1 MNEKS
6 RCSFLCFFL
15 LVGFTIVPGSKVEA
29 SSSVTHVYSP
39 KSYTHYGGVTYAVKK
54 FTYPKSVKVKLSNGR
69 YAYRSVKWSKVSFQ
83 KEYLNRTQRIVGS
96 VQGTNKK
103 ATWYVRVKNYPI
115 KVSTPIIRAVGKG
128 QKANLPTK
136 LTAYFAN
143 GQRSTYPLE
152 WGPAYTSKLGTRM
165 VSYKARGLNLYF
177 SGKAKL
183 VVRDVQLTQP
193 VFSILTNNE
202 QIQAVGKIHYPARG
216 VRHYLIA
223 ENRETKVQYKKL
235 IYPEQDGSYKVASL
249 PLKPA
254 SYNMY
259 VQSGVKR
266 TSPVVV
272 TLKGGQVPGDS
283 ESDIRNLLKGLLL
296 NIQVTNPLLNDIV
309 FPQIDG
315 VTFSIDSNKSALSS
329 AGKVTR
335 GTNDELVTFTIQAKR
350 GDITESITYNNI
362 LIPKRSQTDE
372 EELDLWLNSI
382 QIDNPLTKNIEL
394 PSYPGVIFS
403 IESSNPLVVS
413 TSGIVTR
420 GNQDVYVNLTVRAT
434 KGSVTRTKS
443 FPNILVPKKDSSAD
457 SIIDDYLN
465 RLVISSPVTSNIT
478 LPPLAGA
485 TVTLTSSNQAVIT
498 NSGIVTRGTTDQS
511 VSLVVTVTKDG
522 VTKTKIFLGLLVPKK
537 EGGAE
542 GEVDDYLA
550 ALSITSPLTSNIVLP
565 PFTGGTTTLS
575 SSNQA
580 VVSNSGV
587 VTRGTT
593 DQTVSIT
600 VNATKDGVTKS
611 RTFSNLL
618 VPKDDAL
625 LTAELDA
632 ALNAINLGNL
642 INLSTNISLPSA
654 SNGINVSWS
663 SNQPGV
669 ISNTGVIQQNPT
681 DAKSFILTASVTKNG
696 LTRTKTFSGSV
707 AANVQLV
714 LADDVTKV
722 KSSFGTLY
730 PVFDLSLPTSLNG
743 TPLTWTSS
751 NPALMTSTGDVREND
766 VVTPFTLTVSN
777 ASTNQIINM
786 STQDVDTG
794 LLGGLLDSLGTLLN
808 PVVSALTGNAQTA
821 TLPTQYGGLLGIGA
835 KSITNWESSHPD
847 LVTIQ
852 GSNVTIQRDD
862 QEHIVVLRAKY
873 EGIDQPIPFIVKL
886 SKR

>member
-1 MNEKS
+1 M
-6 RCSFLCFFL
+6 
-15 LVGFTIVPGSKVEA
+15 
-29 SSSVTHVYSP
+29 
-39 KSYTHYGGVTYAVKK
+39 
-54 FTYPKSVKVKLSNGR
+54 
-69 YAYRSVKWSKVSFQ
+69 KWSKVSFQ

-152 WGPAYTSKLGTRM
+152 WDQAYTSKLGTRM

-193 VFSILTNNE
+193 VFSILMNNE

-266 TSPVVV
+266 TSLVVV
-272 TLKGGQVPGDS
+272 SLKGGQVPGDS

-394 PSYPGVIFS
+394 PSYPGVVFS
-403 IESSNPLVVS
+403 IESSNPSVVS
-413 TSGIVTR
+413 TSGVVTR

-434 KGSVTRTKS
+434 KGAVTRTKS

-478 LPPLAGA
+478 LPPLTGA
-485 TVTLTSSNQAVIT
+485 MVTLTSSNQAVIT

-511 VSLVVTVTKDG
+511 ISLVVTVTKDG
-522 VTKTKIFLGLLVPKK
+522 ITKTKIFLGLLVPKK

-575 SSNQA
+575 SSNPA

-611 RTFSNLL
+611 RTFTNLL

-669 ISNTGVIQQNPT
+669 ISNTGVIQQDPT

-808 PVVSALTGNAQTA
+808 PVVNALTGNAQTA

-847 LVTIQ
+847 LVTVQ

>member
-1 MNEKS
+1 MKKVVAL
-6 RCSFLCFFL
+6 FLCFFL
-15 LVGFTIVPGSKVEA
+15 LVGFTIVPESGVEA
-29 SSSVTHVYSP
+29 SSSSVQHVFSP
-39 KSYTHYGGVTYAVKK
+39 KSYTHYGGTTYAVKK
-54 FTYPKSVKVKLSNGR
+54 FTYPKTVKVRLSNGQ

-83 KEYLNRTQRIVGS
+83 KAYLNRTQRLVGT
-96 VQGTNKK
+96 VHGTSKK
-103 ATWYVRVKNYPI
+103 AVWSVRIKNYPVRI
-115 KVSTPIIRAVGKG
+115 TTPVIRSVGKK
-128 QKANLPTK
+128 QIPSMPKL
-136 LTAYFAN
+136 LTAHFAN
-143 GQRSTYPLE
+143 GQRSTYKLT
-152 WGPAYTSKLGTRM
+152 WGPRSTNTIGTKY
-165 VSYKARGLNLYF
+165 VSYRASGLNVAF
-177 SGKAKL
+177 SGKVKL
-183 VVRDVQLTQP
+183 NVRDVMLTQP
-193 VFSILTNNE
+193 VFTILTNNE
-202 QIQAVGKIHYPARG
+202 QIQAVGKIHYPEKG
-216 VRHYLIA
+216 IRHYLIA
-223 ENRETKVQYKKL
+223 ENRETKKQYKKN
-235 IYPEQDGSYKVASL
+235 IYPNRDGSYKVASL

-254 SYNMY
+254 SYNVY

-309 FPQIDG
+309 FPRIDG

-382 QIDNPLTKNIEL
+382 QIDNPLTKNIDL
-394 PSYPGVIFS
+394 PTYPGVVFS
-403 IESSNPLVVS
+403 IDSSNPAVVS
-413 TSGIVTR
+413 SSGVVTR
-420 GNQDVYVNLTVRAT
+420 GDQDVYVNLTVRAT

-443 FPNILVPKKDSSAD
+443 FPNILVPKKDASAE
-457 SIIDDYLN
+457 SLIDDYLN
-465 RLVISSPVTSNIT
+465 RLVISSPVTTNIT

-498 NSGIVTRGTTDQS
+498 NGGVVTRGMTDQS

-522 VTKTKIFLGLLVPKK
+522 VTKTKIFLGLLVPKR

-550 ALSITSPLTSNIVLP
+550 ALSITSPLTANIVLP
-565 PFTGGTTTLS
+565 PFTGGTATLS

-669 ISNTGVIQQNPT
+669 ISNTGVIQQDPT

-794 LLGGLLDSLGTLLN
+794 LLGGLLDTLGAIVN
-808 PVVSALTGNAQTA
+808 PVVNALGGNSQSA
-821 TLPTQYGGLLGIGA
+821 TLPSEYGGLLGIGA

-852 GSNVTIQRDD
+852 GYNVTIKRDQQD
-862 QEHIVVLRAKY
+862 HLVVLRAKY
-873 EGIDQPIPFIVKL
+873 QGINQPIPIIVKL
-886 SKR
+886 SKQ

>member
-1 MNEKS
+1 MKKVVAL
-6 RCSFLCFFL
+6 FLCFFL
-15 LVGFTIVPGSKVEA
+15 LVGFTIVPGSGVEA
-29 SSSVTHVYSP
+29 SSSSVQHVFSP
-39 KSYTHYGGVTYAVKK
+39 KSYTHYGGTTYAVKQ
-54 FTYPKSVKVKLSNGR
+54 FTYPKTVKVRLSDGR
-69 YAYRSVKWSKVSFQ
+69 YASRSVKWSKVSFQ
-83 KEYLNRTQRIVGS
+83 KDDLNRTQRLVGT
-96 VQGTNKK
+96 VHGTSKK
-103 ATWYVRVKNYPI
+103 AVWSVRIKNYPVRI
-115 KVSTPIIRAVGKG
+115 TAPVIRSVGKK
-128 QKANLPTK
+128 QIPSMPKL
-136 LTAYFAN
+136 LTAHFAN
-143 GQRSTYPLE
+143 GQRSTYELT
-152 WGPAYTSKLGTRM
+152 WGPRSTNTIGTKY
-165 VSYKARGLNLYF
+165 VSYRASGLNVAF
-177 SGKAKL
+177 SGKVKL
-183 VVRDVQLTQP
+183 NVRDVMLTQP
-193 VFSILTNNE
+193 VFTILTNNE

-235 IYPEQDGSYKVASL
+235 IYPEQDGSYKVPSL

-315 VTFSIDSNKSALSS
+315 VAFSIDSNKDALSS
-329 AGKVTR
+329 TGKVTR

-350 GDITESITYNNI
+350 GDIMESITYNNI

-382 QIDNPLTKNIEL
+382 QIDNPLTKNIDL
-394 PSYPGVIFS
+394 PSYPGVVFS
-403 IESSNPLVVS
+403 IESSNPAVVS
-413 TSGIVTR
+413 SSGVVTR
-420 GNQDVYVNLTVRAT
+420 SDQDVYVNLTVRAT

-465 RLVISSPVTSNIT
+465 RLVISSPVTANIT

-498 NSGIVTRGTTDQS
+498 NGGVVTRGTTDQS

-542 GEVDDYLA
+542 GAVDDYLA
-550 ALSITSPLTSNIVLP
+550 GLSINSPLTANIVLP
-565 PFTGGTTTLS
+565 PFTGGTATLS
-575 SSNQA
+575 SSNPA

-625 LTAELDA
+625 LIAELDA

-669 ISNTGVIQQNPT
+669 ISNTGVIQQDPT
-681 DAKSFILTASVTKNG
+681 ESKPFILTASVTKSG
-696 LTRTKTFSGSV
+696 LTRTKTFNGSV

-714 LADDVTKV
+714 LGDDVTKI
-722 KSSFGTLY
+722 KSTFGTLY

-743 TPLTWTSS
+743 SALTWTSS

-794 LLGGLLDSLGTLLN
+794 LLGGLLDTLGTIVN
-808 PVVSALTGNAQTA
+808 PVVNALGGNSQEA
-821 TLPTQYGGLLGIGA
+821 TLPSEYGGLLGIGA

-852 GSNVTIQRDD
+852 GYNVTIKRDQQD
-862 QEHIVVLRAKY
+862 HLVVLRAKY
-873 EGIDQPIPFIVKL
+873 QGINQPIPIIVKL
-886 SKR
+886 SKQ

>member
-1 MNEKS
+1 MKKVVAL
-6 RCSFLCFFL
+6 FLCFFL
-15 LVGFTIVPGSKVEA
+15 LVGFTIVPGSEVEA

-183 VVRDVQLTQP
+183 VVRDVHLTQP

-283 ESDIRNLLKGLLL
+283 EPDIRNLLKGLLL
-296 NIQVTNPLLNDIV
+296 NIQVANPLLNDIV

-329 AGKVTR
+329 TGKVTR

-350 GDITESITYNNI
+350 GDITESITYNNV

-394 PSYPGVIFS
+394 PSYPGVVFS
-403 IESSNPLVVS
+403 IESSNPSVVS
-413 TSGIVTR
+413 TSGVVTR

-434 KGSVTRTKS
+434 KGAVTRTKS

-522 VTKTKIFLGLLVPKK
+522 VTKTKTFLGLLVPKK

-575 SSNQA
+575 SSNPA

-669 ISNTGVIQQNPT
+669 ISNTGVIQQDPT

-743 TPLTWTSS
+743 SPLTWTSS

-847 LVTIQ
+847 LVTVQ
-852 GSNVTIQRDD
+852 GSNVTISRDD

>member
-1 MNEKS
+1 M
-6 RCSFLCFFL
+6 
-15 LVGFTIVPGSKVEA
+15 
-29 SSSVTHVYSP
+29 
-39 KSYTHYGGVTYAVKK
+39 
-54 FTYPKSVKVKLSNGR
+54 
-69 YAYRSVKWSKVSFQ
+69 
-83 KEYLNRTQRIVGS
+83 
-96 VQGTNKK
+96 
-103 ATWYVRVKNYPI
+103 
-115 KVSTPIIRAVGKG
+115 
-128 QKANLPTK
+128 
-136 LTAYFAN
+136 
-143 GQRSTYPLE
+143 
-152 WGPAYTSKLGTRM
+152 
-165 VSYKARGLNLYF
+165 
-177 SGKAKL
+177 
-183 VVRDVQLTQP
+183 LTQP
-193 VFSILTNNE
+193 VFTILTNNE
-202 QIQAVGKIHYPARG
+202 QIQAVGKIHYPEKG
-216 VRHYLIA
+216 IRHYLIA
-223 ENRETKVQYKKL
+223 ENRETKKQYKKN
-235 IYPEQDGSYKVASL
+235 IYPNRDGLYKVASL

-254 SYNMY
+254 SYNVY

-266 TSPVVV
+266 TFPVAV
-272 TLKGGQVPGDS
+272 TLKDGQVPDDT
-283 ESDIRNLLKGLLL
+283 EADIRKLLKGLLL
-296 NIQVTNPLLNDIV
+296 NIDVTNPLLQDIV

-315 VTFSIDSNKSALSS
+315 VTFSIGSNNDALSS
-329 AGKVTR
+329 SGKVTR
-335 GTNDELVTFTIQAKR
+335 GTKDELVTFTIQAKR
-350 GDITESITYNNI
+350 GEIKESITYTNI

-382 QIDNPLTKNIEL
+382 QIDNPLTKNIDL
-394 PSYPGVIFS
+394 PTYPGVVFS
-403 IESSNPLVVS
+403 IDSSNPSVVS
-413 TSGIVTR
+413 TSGVVTR

-434 KGSVTRTKS
+434 KGAVTRTKS

-478 LPPLAGA
+478 LPPLTGA
-485 TVTLTSSNQAVIT
+485 MVTLTSSNQAVIT

-511 VSLVVTVTKDG
+511 ISLVVTVTKDG
-522 VTKTKIFLGLLVPKK
+522 ITKTKIFLGLLVPKK

-575 SSNQA
+575 SSNPA

-611 RTFSNLL
+611 RTFTNLL

-669 ISNTGVIQQNPT
+669 ISNTGVIQQDPT

-847 LVTIQ
+847 LVTVQ